1 MNRKVGKTDIIFYE
15 ILFTGLMFLAITG
28 ILMHW
33 APYRLEFKEQI
44 SIFLL
49 GADRIS
55 WYLSNPAVVA
65 SVLGDWLTQFY
76 INGRLGAVLSAL
88 LLLAVWLGLVRFFR
102 LSQPGHRPSLMVL
115 MIPILIE
122 TGFITSIN
130 YPVSDTIGLAIS
142 VWAACAF
149 AHSGKSGFSP
159 FLYALSVPVMYVIT
173 GCHAFTFALLLGF
186 GKRRDGIMQLAGIL
200 AGIVLM
206 MICGRLY
213 NLTPIQTL
221 LWPVSK
227 GYVNPSRFWMLAQPW
242 IIFGVMFL
250 SLLISGVKSIGLQ
263 IGIASFIFITGCSV
277 LRSSVKS
284 ELEDIVKIGTL
295 AYHNQWDEV
304 RKMALANSSGQY
316 SAFYWNLCNARE
328 GTMADGLLKGPW
340 GLSQD
345 VLFLSTT
352 RGDSYFNM
360 IYFTDALLEIGDV
373 SQATDCALLA
383 QTVMPGHYSTRLLRR
398 LAEIAVVT
406 QDYAVARKYLNILMR
421 TRNHKEWAAEM
432 LDCIENDRI
441 PEQYL
446 VWRSRTIPTDHF
458 FRQGDIQSSLSIIA
472 SQSPYNRVAID
483 YMLCSALLDK
493 RLNSFISLY
502 DEYYLD
508 GLDRIVKV
516 PDLYQEALLV
526 NVNSN
531 ESMTE
536 TVNKYRISPS
546 VVQKYMNQLHARS
559 NSDDPHVLT
568 EDARGTYWHYIMA
581 VKLNANQE

>member
-1 MNRKVGKTDIIFYE
+1 M
-15 ILFTGLMFLAITG
+15 LFTGMLFLAITG

-49 GADRIS
+49 GADRIN

-76 INGRLGAVLSAL
+76 IDGWLGAVLSVL
-88 LLLAVWLGLVRFFR
+88 LLFVVWLGLVRFFR
-102 LSQPGHRPSLMVL
+102 LSEPRHRPCLTL
-115 MIPILIE
+115 FMIPILLE
-122 TGFITSIN
+122 AGFITFLN

-142 VWAACAF
+142 VWAACAIVR
-149 AHSGKSGFSP
+149 SGKSALSP
-159 FLYALSVPVMYVIT
+159 LVYALSVPIVYIIS
-173 GCHAFTFALLLGF
+173 GSHAFTFALLLGF
-186 GKRRDGIMQLAGIL
+186 SRRRDGIMQLAGIL

-213 NLTPIQTL
+213 NLTPVQTL
-221 LWPVSK
+221 LWPVSQ
-227 GYVNPSRFWMLAQPW
+227 GYVTPSRFWMLAQPW
-242 IIFGVMFL
+242 IILGVMFV
-250 SLLISGVKSIGLQ
+250 SRLISGVKSIGLQ
-263 IGIASFIFITGCSV
+263 IGIAFFIFAVGCSV
-277 LRSSVKS
+277 LKSSVKS

-295 AYHNQWDEV
+295 AYHNQWDDV
-304 RKMALANSSGQY
+304 RRMALANSSGQY

-328 GTMADGLLKGPW
+328 GRMADGLLKGPW
-340 GLSQD
+340 GLAQD

-383 QTVMPGHYSTRLLRR
+383 QTVMPGHYSTRMLRR

-421 TRNHKEWAAEM
+421 TRNHRDWAAEM
-432 LDCIENDRI
+432 LDCIENNRI

-458 FRQGDIQSSLSIIA
+458 FRQGDIRSSLAIIA
-472 SQSPYNRVAID
+472 SESPYNRVAID
-483 YMLCSALLDK
+483 YLLCSALLDK
-493 RLNSFISLY
+493 RVNTFISLY

-508 GLDRIVKV
+508 GLDRIATV
-516 PDLYQEALLV
+516 PELYQEALLV
-526 NVNSN
+526 NVNSS
-531 ESMTE
+531 ESMTG
-536 TVNKYRISPS
+536 TVNKYHISQN
-546 VVQKYMNQLHARS
+546 VVQKYMNQLQARS